1 MDIMVKKTQEWVN
14 KTYGGNAKYVKIA
27 EDGITGNGTM
37 KALVRALQIELGV
50 AVDGALGDQT
60 AAKVGT
66 LTSKNTAVKKN
77 IVYILQG
84 GLYCKGY
91 NPNGLDGV
99 YSTGVENAVKK
110 MRTDAGLTN
119 PNGNADG
126 AFMKALLNMD
136 AYVLSSRGDAEV
148 RKIQRNLNRDYT
160 AVIGLIPCDG
170 IFAKPTLKAM
180 IKALQT
186 EQKKTY
192 PGTVVDGIWGTN
204 TMNHCPL
211 LTSGSGAT
219 YKRYIYLLQY
229 ALYVNGYKTNGFD
242 GVYGTATVSAVKNFQ
257 AFARLSADGN
267 AGKST
272 WASLYVS
279 YGDKSRKGKACDCMT
294 PLTTAKAKAL
304 VADGR
309 KYVGRYIVGGANK
322 CLTLAEE
329 QVIYDAGLKIIP
341 IYQKSH
347 NAVSCFTIA
356 KAEEEAKDAYTRLVN
371 LKFPNGTVF
380 YVSVDFDA
388 SDANITNAIVP
399 YFKKFKSVFA
409 GVNKRNYKI
418 GVYGPRYVCSVLE
431 KNQLTSSSFVCDM
444 SSGFSGNIGR
454 KLPSNWALDQIS
466 TVTVGTGAGQIQIDN
481 NIASS
486 RCSGA
491 SINPKAAMGPTY
503 EDIKNACDAT
513 SRAILQS
520 YHLSSFI
527 TVNFTLEDEV
537 EVFPGPPVELWVKE
551 SLDTTLNKNA
561 VYSVDITDGKIMDP
575 DFSVSFKDI
584 SAKLNGYS
592 PDTLIPDFK
601 GIAASIGNGKMELE
615 IEVENNKLVLS
626 IRCIVYQK
634 KIGDSSID
642 FAVTL
647 KQVWDINGDTPAG
660 VTQEVW
666 DSLKDLLKK
675 IELKD
680 VAIAVSGVVLLA
692 VVVMGIVLF
701 GEVIVPLLGELLI
714 SYGYIVTV

>member
-1 MDIMVKKTQEWVN
+1 MDTMVKKTQEWVN

-66 LTSKNTAVKKN
+66 LTSKNTAAKKN

-204 TMNHCPL
+204 TMNQCPL

-242 GVYGTATVSAVKNFQ
+242 GAYGTATVSAVKNFQ
-257 AFARLSADGN
+257 AFAGLSADGN

-294 PLTTAKAKAL
+294 PLTTAKAKTL

-503 EDIKNACDAT
+503 EDIKNVCDAT
-513 SRAILQS
+513 SREILQS
-520 YHLSSFI
+520 YHLSSLP
-527 TVNFTLEDEV
+527 TLDFNLEEEV
-537 EVFPGPPVELWVKE
+537 EVVPGPPVEVRIKE
-551 SLDTTLNKNA
+551 SMDTTLNKSA
-561 VYSVDITDGKIMDP
+561 AYSVSITNGNIMDP
-575 DFSVSFKDI
+575 EFSSSLEDI
-584 SAKLNGYS
+584 SAKISGYS
-592 PDTLIPDFK
+592 PDTLMPNYK
-601 GIAASIGNGKMELE
+601 GIAMTIENGKMEFE
-615 IEVENNKLVLS
+615 IGMENNKLVLS
-626 IRCIVYQK
+626 VRYIVYQK
-634 KIGDSSID
+634 KIGDSNID
-642 FAVTL
+642 FAITVT
-647 KQVWDINGDTPAG
+647 QIWDINTYKLSEVSEDVWSKFKEKINRIDKKELGITIIEVLVIVALIGVILYATGGAG
-660 VTQEVW
+660 VI
-666 DSLKDLLKK
+666 LLP
-675 IELKD
+675 
-680 VAIAVSGVVLLA
+680 
-692 VVVMGIVLF
+692 LF
-701 GEVIVPLLGELLI
+701 V
-714 SYGYIVTV
+714 

>member
-1 MDIMVKKTQEWVN
+1 MRVIRNVIKLLTELKELVELLNELTESLEEVKESV
-14 KTYGGNAKYVKIA
+14 
-27 EDGITGNGTM
+27 ED
-37 KALVRALQIELGV
+37 
-50 AVDGALGDQT
+50 

-66 LTSKNTAVKKN
+66 LTSKNTAAKKN

-257 AFARLSADGN
+257 AFAGLSADGN

-279 YGDKSRKGKACDCMT
+279 YGDKLRKGKACDCMT

-322 CLTLAEE
+322 CLTLSEE

-418 GVYGPRYVCSVLE
+418 GVYGPRYVCSVLA

-491 SINPKAAMGPTY
+491 SINPKAAMGPD
-503 EDIKNACDAT
+503 EDQIANRRK
-513 SRAILQS
+513 AISQNIISKYGLGNGIS
-520 YHLSSFI
+520 LNLSI
-527 TVNFTLEDEV
+527 ELEQV
-537 EVFPGPPVELWVKE
+537 LLPGPPVEVRVKE
-551 SLDTTLNKNA
+551 SLEVEANKNA
-561 VYSVDITDGKIMDP
+561 VYSVSITNGKLEDSEFEVALKDITGKLDAKNQSLVP
-575 DFSVSFKDI
+575 DYVGM
-584 SAKLNGYS
+584 A
-592 PDTLIPDFK
+592 T
-601 GIAASIGNGKMELE
+601 AIGNGRMEFEVGMENDKVVFSVKCVILE
-615 IEVENNKLVLS
+615 KEVGAGS
-626 IRCIVYQK
+626 
-634 KIGDSSID
+634 GD
-642 FAVTL
+642 FAVTI
-647 KQVWDINGDTPAG
+647 KQLWSIEKNAPEG
-660 VTQEVW
+660 VTQQAW
-666 DSLKDLLKK
+666 DFFLDNMPKLSVNRKCITVFQLL
-675 IELKD
+675 ILAVIIVILCFGGELEIPFF
-680 VAIAVSGVVLLA
+680 AELLA
-692 VVVMGIVLF
+692 SF
-701 GEVIVPLLGELLI
+701 GYALPV
-714 SYGYIVTV
+714 

>member
-1 MDIMVKKTQEWVN
+1 M
-14 KTYGGNAKYVKIA
+14 
-27 EDGITGNGTM
+27 
-37 KALVRALQIELGV
+37 
-50 AVDGALGDQT
+50 
-60 AAKVGT
+60 
-66 LTSKNTAVKKN
+66 
-77 IVYILQG
+77 
-84 GLYCKGY
+84 
-91 NPNGLDGV
+91 
-99 YSTGVENAVKK
+99 
-110 MRTDAGLTN
+110 
-119 PNGNADG
+119 
-126 AFMKALLNMD
+126 
-136 AYVLSSRGDAEV
+136 
-148 RKIQRNLNRDYT
+148 
-160 AVIGLIPCDG
+160 
-170 IFAKPTLKAM
+170 
-180 IKALQT
+180 
-186 EQKKTY
+186 
-192 PGTVVDGIWGTN
+192 
-204 TMNHCPL
+204 
-211 LTSGSGAT
+211 
-219 YKRYIYLLQY
+219 
-229 ALYVNGYKTNGFD
+229 
-242 GVYGTATVSAVKNFQ
+242 YGTATVSAVKNFQ

>member
-1 MDIMVKKTQEWVN
+1 
-14 KTYGGNAKYVKIA
+14 
-27 EDGITGNGTM
+27 
-37 KALVRALQIELGV
+37 
-50 AVDGALGDQT
+50 
-60 AAKVGT
+60 
-66 LTSKNTAVKKN
+66 
-77 IVYILQG
+77 
-84 GLYCKGY
+84 
-91 NPNGLDGV
+91 
-99 YSTGVENAVKK
+99 
-110 MRTDAGLTN
+110 
-119 PNGNADG
+119 
-126 AFMKALLNMD
+126 
-136 AYVLSSRGDAEV
+136 
-148 RKIQRNLNRDYT
+148 
-160 AVIGLIPCDG
+160 
-170 IFAKPTLKAM
+170 
-180 IKALQT
+180 
-186 EQKKTY
+186 
-192 PGTVVDGIWGTN
+192 
-204 TMNHCPL
+204 MNHCPL

-257 AFARLSADGN
+257 AFAGLSADGK
-267 AGKST
+267 AGKPT

-294 PLTTAKAKAL
+294 PLTTEKAKAL

-309 KYVGRYIVGGANK
+309 KYVGRYIVGGENK

-491 SINPKAAMGPTY
+491 SINPKAAMGPD
-503 EDIKNACDAT
+503 EDQIANRRK
-513 SRAILQS
+513 AISQNIISKYGLGNGIS
-520 YHLSSFI
+520 LNLSI
-527 TVNFTLEDEV
+527 ELEQV
-537 EVFPGPPVELWVKE
+537 LLPGPPVEVRVKE
-551 SLDTTLNKNA
+551 SFEAEANKNA
-561 VYSVDITDGKIMDP
+561 VYSVSITNGKFEDSEFEVALKNITGKLDAKNQSLVP
-575 DFSVSFKDI
+575 DYVGM
-584 SAKLNGYS
+584 A
-592 PDTLIPDFK
+592 T
-601 GIAASIGNGKMELE
+601 AIGNGRMEFEVGMENDKVVFSVKCVILE
-615 IEVENNKLVLS
+615 KEVGAGS
-626 IRCIVYQK
+626 
-634 KIGDSSID
+634 GD
-642 FAVTL
+642 FAVTI
-647 KQVWDINGDTPAG
+647 KQLWSIEKNAPEGVTDNVWDAF
-660 VTQEVW
+660 
-666 DSLKDLLKK
+666 KK
-675 IELKD
+675 GMMKVD
-680 VAIAVSGVVLLA
+680 K
-692 VVVMGIVLF
+692 
-701 GEVIVPLLGELLI
+701 GELLI
-714 SYGYIVTV
+714 DVSLVIMIGAIVCGAAFAVATVVELISLAGTEFLYLMAGA

>member
-14 KTYGGNAKYVKIA
+14 KTYAGNAKYIKIA

-50 AVDGALGDQT
+50 TVDGALGDKT
-60 AAKVGT
+60 AEKVGT
-66 LTSKNTAVKKN
+66 LSAKNTASKKN

-91 NPNGLDGV
+91 NPNGLDGI
-99 YSTGVENAVKK
+99 YSSGVETAVKK
-110 MRTDAGLTN
+110 MRTDAGLSN
-119 PNGNADG
+119 PDGNADG

-136 AYVLSSRGDAEV
+136 AYVLSSKGDAEV

-192 PGTVVDGIWGTN
+192 SSTVVDGIWGTN
-204 TMNHCPL
+204 TMNHCPAL
-211 LTSGSGAT
+211 SSGST
-219 YKRYIYLLQY
+219 TSYKKYIYLLQY
-229 ALYVNGYKTNGFD
+229 ALYVNGFSTKGFD
-242 GVYGTATVSAVKNFQ
+242 GAYGVSTVSAVKDFQ
-257 AFARLSADGN
+257 SFSGLSADGK

-279 YGDKSRKGKACDCMT
+279 YGDKARKGKACDCMA
-294 PLTTAKAKAL
+294 PLTTEKAKSL

-309 KYVGRYIVGGANK
+309 KYVGRYIVGGENK
-322 CLTLAEE
+322 CLTLEEE

-347 NAVSCFTIA
+347 NSVSCFTIA
-356 KAEEEAKDAYTRLVN
+356 KAEEEAKDAYSRLEN
-371 LKFPNGTVF
+371 LKFPNETVF

-388 SDANITNAIVP
+388 SDANITNTIVP
-399 YFKKFKSVFA
+399 YFRKFKSVFA
-409 GVNKRNYKI
+409 GVNKRGYKI

-466 TVTVGTGAGQIQIDN
+466 TVTIGSGSGQIEIDN

-491 SINPKAAMGPTY
+491 SINPEAAMGPTY
-503 EDIKNACDAT
+503 EDIKNVCDAT
-513 SRAILQS
+513 SREILQS
-520 YHLSSFI
+520 YHLSSLP
-527 TVNFTLEDEV
+527 TLDFNLEEEV
-537 EVFPGPPVELWVKE
+537 EVVPGPPVEVRSKE
-551 SLDTTLNKNA
+551 SMDTTLNKSA
-561 VYSVDITDGKIMDP
+561 AYSVSITNGNIMDP
-575 DFSVSFKDI
+575 EFSSSLEDI
-584 SAKLNGYS
+584 SAKISGYS
-592 PDTLIPDFK
+592 PDTLMPNYK
-601 GIAASIGNGKMELE
+601 GIAMTIENGKMEFE
-615 IEVENNKLVLS
+615 IGMENNKLVLS
-626 IRCIVYQK
+626 VRYIVYQK
-634 KIGDSSID
+634 KIGDSNID
-642 FAVTL
+642 FAITVT
-647 KQVWDINGDTPAG
+647 QIWDINTYKLSEVSEDVWSKFKEKINRIDKKELGITIIEVLVIVALIGVILYATGGAG
-660 VTQEVW
+660 VI
-666 DSLKDLLKK
+666 LLP
-675 IELKD
+675 
-680 VAIAVSGVVLLA
+680 
-692 VVVMGIVLF
+692 LF
-701 GEVIVPLLGELLI
+701 V
-714 SYGYIVTV
+714 